1 GGNDRYNFGDLGVG
15 AFLCRKCGAR
25 GNGYDLLGKWL
36 GISDF
41 HECSRRVQEI
51 LKNLP
56 ADAPRLSARRRRSD
70 DTRQKHLTERHEMWE
85 RGEPISEDDVVGR
98 YLLRRVGFIP
108 DAPEALRRLPDKCT
122 TWMMA
127 RATH

>member
-1 GGNDRYNFGDLGVG
+1 
-15 AFLCRKCGAR
+15 
-25 GNGYDLLGKWL
+25 
-36 GISDF
+36 
-41 HECSRRVQEI
+41 RVQEI

-127 RATH
+127 RATHLSAWGTLHYTDMNLEALPRRRSHKGFRPPGSAVQLMPIG